1 MHTFLLNLYGQALPL
16 RGEAAIAARQRYGQI
31 LSQAELAEPP
41 PEPKAGR
48 GRPKSTAGRNLLRRL
63 TKHEEAVLAF
73 ALVVRGNKDQLRNF

>member
-41 PEPKAGR
+41 PC
-48 GRPKSTAGRNLLRRL
+48 
-63 TKHEEAVLAF
+63 
-73 ALVVRGNKDQLRNF
+73 QLSGYTGP